1 MKNFI
6 KLISAFFVTIAFV
19 FGVSLLLALTGCAS
33 PAVKVDVDKAYG
45 KYIEQQR
52 TYEPLRIR
60 TTPGSSI
67 VITGEVDIAMGSP
80 LNPLTIRATDPS
92 TAQTMIA
99 AGERAVKALALGFFG
114 YKAIDSLSASR
125 DPVVVEQPAPLIV
138 QPTVIGGP

>member
-1 MKNFI
+1 MK
-6 KLISAFFVTIAFV
+6 TT
-19 FGVSLLLALTGCAS
+19 LLAILAIAILTGCAS
-33 PAVKVDVDKAYG
+33 APQVKVDVDKAYAS
-45 KYIEQQR
+45 YISQQR

-80 LNPLTIRATDPS
+80 LNPLSIRSADPN

-99 AGERAVKALALGFFG
+99 AGERVVKALALGFFG

-125 DPVVVEQPAPLIV
+125 DPVIVEQPAPLIV